1 VGRQLAIAVALLA
14 AVAVLIA
21 AMAWST
27 AARGEEPASVSEK
40 AEDVLRVERAVTE
53 LAPAKRAAA
62 DEVAANK
69 RAAAKA
75 LSKCE
80 QAGPGW
86 NAIRAVKIAAQRSLY
101 RRGARTLWNA
111 LGEVAV
117 ERAAFDAYRPGFER
131 FVNRFDT
138 PLDDPVLQ
146 AGVEAWRKRIAL
158 YEAYTPI
165 GTCRQFN
172 KLAKRA
178 RQFPPNVEADYKSG
192 DIYNR
197 MVRFVEA
204 TKRAAARRHWGS
216 RYDAALRAAR
226 DRLIELGGNEGYA
239 TFFSFGH
246 SLRG

>member
-1 VGRQLAIAVALLA
+1 VGRQLTIVLALLFA
-14 AVAVLIA
+14 CAVLVA

-27 AARGEEPASVSEK
+27 AARGQEPEK
-40 AEDVLRVERAVTE
+40 TEDVLRVERAVTE

-62 DEVAANK
+62 GEVAANK

-75 LSKCE
+75 LSSCE
-80 QAGPGW
+80 RDGPGW
-86 NAIRAVKIAAQRSLY
+86 KAIRAVGVPAQRALY
-101 RRGARTLWNA
+101 RRGARTLWKA
-111 LGEVAV
+111 LGEVAG
-117 ERAAFDAYRPGFER
+117 ERAAFAAYKPAFER
-131 FVNRFDT
+131 FVRRFDT
-138 PLDDPVLQ
+138 PLEDGVLQ
-146 AGVEAWRKRIAL
+146 AGVDAWRKRIAL

-178 RQFPPNVEADYKSG
+178 REFPPNVEADYKSG

-197 MVRFVEA
+197 MVRFVED
-204 TKRAAARRHWGS
+204 TRRKAARRHWGS
-216 RYDAALRAAR
+216 RYDAALRSAR
-226 DRLIELGGNEGYA
+226 DRLIELGGNDGYA

>member
-1 VGRQLAIAVALLA
+1 MIAAALLA
-14 AVAVLIA
+14 AVGVLIA

-27 AARGEEPASVSEK
+27 AARGQALAQKP
-40 AEDVLRVERAVTE
+40 EDVTRVERAVTE
-53 LAPAKRAAA
+53 LAPAKRGAA
-62 DEVAANK
+62 DEVAQNK

-75 LSKCE
+75 LAKCE
-80 QAGPGW
+80 EDGPGW
-86 NAIRAVKIAAQRSLY
+86 EAIRAVKIPAQRALY
-101 RRGARTLWNA
+101 RRGARTLWKA
-111 LGEVAV
+111 LGEVAA
-117 ERAAFDAYRPGFER
+117 ERAALDAYRAAFER
-131 FVNRFDT
+131 FVGRFDI
-138 PLDDPVLQ
+138 PLADPILQ
-146 AGVEAWRKRIAL
+146 AGVDAWRKRLAL

-172 KLAKRA
+172 KLAGRA

-197 MVRFVEA
+197 MVRYVEDA
-204 TKRAAARRHWGS
+204 KRAAARRHWGS

-239 TFFSFGH
+239 TFFAFGH